1 MKGTYKMAQV
11 KSTNKKMSKG
21 SLIAVIVS
29 IVLLAC
35 FALALLSSN
44 GVFVRIQTAASTDDM
59 SINGAMASYFTYYYY
74 QNWVNSDESY
84 YHKAFGWFS
93 TEKAWDEQKLISD
106 SSKTYA
112 DYFAEGGK
120 ALAERYLILCQA
132 AKNAGVYKE
141 LEKEAK
147 KVVDEYIDGYV
158 SILAQLYG
166 YTLPSYLKLQYG
178 ENISESDYNKCLV
191 LEHIASS
198 YLEDVHEELY
208 DKIDGNNDRIKKYF
222 DEHLSELVTAEILT
236 FSVSQPK
243 SPVFPKADDYKDGKD
258 SAAYKKAA
266 EAASKDKTLTP
277 PVPEDYVGGENAP
290 AYKKAY
296 EEAEKLK
303 KENDLEKVAHEQLM
317 KKLESATSE
326 EEFKKYVLEYKYNDA
341 FNTAYNSATNKFTAD
356 EKPSEGDLNTY
367 RESVKNDIINAVLDE
382 KTSLELETPAES
394 ASKWEKA
401 KASLTTSVITSL
413 TSTINS
419 CVKVQGHFLTSDLG
433 NKLFGGVKDQ
443 YGIPYVEDEV
453 KGTNAVVG
461 DKWYA
466 ETAIKGLEDKVADIE
481 KEIADKKESLKAEGA
496 DTAKINE
503 EIKTLETSLE
513 TAKTNLSD
521 AQKAGKYTFA
531 AYYVTEAA
539 HRNEDKVRDVG
550 HILFKVDT
558 TLKADST
565 SAYATWAKAEEKAN
579 ELLATIKAEYEAGTL
594 TKEKFEEHGKVTHD
608 GNVFYEDV
616 ATGDMVEEFEDWLF
630 KAGKVGEVGL
640 VKTEYGYHIMYY
652 MGEKDITGWERDA
665 HNGAASEDLDT
676 WYENLGIKVNFQNA
690 DLFNPYN

>member
-1 MKGTYKMAQV
+1 MAHV
-11 KSTNKKMSKG
+11 KTTPKKKSTPKLVAM
-21 SLIAVIVS
+21 IVS
-29 IVLLAC
+29 IVLLVC
-35 FALALLSSN
+35 FVLALLSSN
-44 GVFVRIQTAASTDDM
+44 GVFVRIKTAAATEDV
-59 SINGAMASYFTYYYY
+59 SINGSMAAYFTYYYY
-74 QNWVNSDESY
+74 QNWINSDESY
-84 YHKAFGWFS
+84 YHTAFGWFDTS
-93 TEKAWDEQKLISD
+93 KAWNEQKLISD

-132 AKNAGVYKE
+132 AKNAGVYDK
-141 LEKEAK
+141 LEEEAK
-147 KVVDEYIDGYV
+147 PVVDEYIDGYV

-178 ENISESDYNKCLV
+178 ENISESDYRKCLM

-198 YLEDVHEELY
+198 YLEDKQTEIY
-208 DKIDGNNDRIKKYF
+208 DKIDGDTDRITKYF
-222 DEHLSELVTAEILT
+222 NEHLSTLVTAEYLT
-236 FSVSQPK
+236 FTLSQPK
-243 SPVFPKADDYKDGKD
+243 SPVFPKAADYEGGAE

-277 PVPEDYVGGENAP
+277 PVPDDYVGGENAP

-303 KENDLEKVAHEQLM
+303 KENDLERVAHEQFM
-317 KKLESATSE
+317 KKLETATSE
-326 EEFKKYVLEYKYNDA
+326 EEFKKFVLEYKYLDT
-341 FNTAYNSATNKFTAD
+341 FNSAYTSATSKFEAD
-356 EKPSEGDLNTY
+356 EKPSETDLNNY
-367 RESVKNDIINAVLDE
+367 RESVKNDIINAVLNE
-382 KTSLELETPAES
+382 KTSLELETPAED
-394 ASKWEKA
+394 ASKWEKT
-401 KASLTTSVITSL
+401 KSTLTTSVISSL
-413 TSTINS
+413 KTTIDN
-419 CVKVQGHFLTSDLG
+419 CVKTTGHTLASDLG
-433 NKLFGGVKDQ
+433 KKLFGAVEHQFGIKD
-443 YGIPYVEDEV
+443 EAD
-453 KGTNAVVG
+453 GTNAAVG

-466 ETAIKGLEDKVADIE
+466 ETAIKALEDKVADLE
-481 KEIADKKESLKAEGA
+481 KQIAEKKESLNEEGA
-496 DTAKINE
+496 KKDEINK
-503 EIKTLETSLE
+503 EIKDLETSLE
-513 TAKTNLSD
+513 TAKTSLAD

-565 SAYATWAKAEEKAN
+565 TAYATWEKAEEKAN
-579 ELLATIKAEYEAGTL
+579 ELLATIKAEAEAGTL

-608 GNVFYEDV
+608 SNVFYEDV

-630 KAGKVGEVGL
+630 KAEKVGEVGL

-652 MGEKDITGWERDA
+652 NGEKDITGWERDA
-665 HNGAASEDLDT
+665 HDGATSEDLDT
-676 WYENLGIKVNFQNA
+676 WYKDLGIKVDFKNV